1 MILAAHARTPTPQE
15 TMTLKRFTSPSSAR
29 RPVSAAVVAVV
40 AGWLGLAHPALANE
54 AELLRKIADLTQQLE
69 ALKAQ
74 VLANQEAQ
82 RKATEQ
88 VRERVQR
95 AEERSHERWLTLGG
109 DYQFRVDS
117 LSGRSVAHRS
127 LAPDGSTTD
136 VPALRPRNDVLL
148 SNRLGLDFTARA
160 TENFSLS
167 ARLLMFK
174 AFGSDDNASASGRFF
189 ADRLGVFDG
198 TLGHVPSSGFL
209 AVDRVTATW
218 TNLFD
223 QDIWLSVGRRPSTG
237 GAPSHLR
244 QNLRH
249 PGTAGTPALM
259 VDYAF
264 DGVTL
269 GWAPEWDDLP
279 GAHIKACLGRGFE
292 SGFTAADRPALRDTD
307 TMGISVVPID
317 TDPLRAWLRWN
328 RVSELFDTPRMQ
340 TAAFGSVQPR
350 VNLGD
355 VDAFGMGVQVL
366 RKRVGPG
373 DLHAFAEVATSRT
386 TPQRLNA
393 QGLGL
398 LLGQPTSAEP
408 LQARSGHAV
417 YVGLR
422 YDLPTRTK
430 LGYEFNQGSRY
441 WISFVPAAGNPWTS
455 KLGTRGE
462 VHELYLI
469 HDLQNRPLAS
479 AIAKTFFRLGVQ
491 FYDFKHT
498 GSNDWLGAPVSLAAV
513 TPSTVQ
519 RLVPVSRALNAYA
532 TLEVKF

>member
-1 MILAAHARTPTPQE
+1 MRQGRPEGGASRRSLS
-15 TMTLKRFTSPSSAR
+15 TLG
-29 RPVSAAVVAVV
+29 SAAALVVAT
-40 AGWLGLAHPALANE
+40 LGLPAAASASE
-54 AELLRKIADLTQQLE
+54 DELLRRIADLTQQLE

-95 AEERSHERWLTLGG
+95 SEERSHERWLTLGG
-109 DYQFRVDS
+109 DYQFRIDS
-117 LSGRSVAHRS
+117 LTGRSLPHS
-127 LAPDGSTTD
+127 TLAADGTVVS
-136 VPALRPRNDVLL
+136 VPALRPRNDLL
-148 SNRLGLDFTARA
+148 MSNRLGLEFTARA

-167 ARLLMFK
+167 ARVLMFK
-174 AFGSDDNASASGRFF
+174 AFGSDDAASTSGRFF
-189 ADRLGVFDG
+189 ADRVGVFDG

-223 QDIWLSVGRRPSTG
+223 QDMWLSVGRRPSTD
-237 GAPSHLR
+237 GAPTHLR

-264 DGVTL
+264 DGITV

-279 GAHIKACLGRGFE
+279 GAHVKVCFGRGFE
-292 SGFTAADRPALRDTD
+292 SGFTAADLPTLRDTD
-307 TMGISVVPID
+307 TLGISVVPID

-328 RVSELFDTPRMQ
+328 RVSDLFDMPRMQ

-355 VDAFGMGVQVL
+355 VDALGAGVQVL
-366 RKRVGPG
+366 RKRFGPG
-373 DLHAFAEVATSRT
+373 DLHAFAELAGSRT
-386 TPQRLNA
+386 SPQRLNA
-393 QGLGL
+393 DGLGL
-398 LLGQPTSAEP
+398 LVGQLGAPEP

-417 YVGLR
+417 YLGLR
-422 YDLPTRTK
+422 YDLPSRTK
-430 LGYEFNQGSRY
+430 VGYEFNRGSRY
-441 WISFVPAAGNPWTS
+441 WISFVPAAANPWTS
-455 KLGTRGE
+455 KLGVRGQ

-469 HDLQNRPLAS
+469 HDIQNRPLAS
-479 AIAKTFFRLGVQ
+479 AFAKTFFRLGVQ
-491 FYDFKHT
+491 FYDLDHT
-498 GSNDWLGAPVSLAAV
+498 GSNDWLGTPLPLSAVAPGTLLRLA
-513 TPSTVQ
+513 
-519 RLVPVSRALNAYA
+519 PVSRAVNAYA